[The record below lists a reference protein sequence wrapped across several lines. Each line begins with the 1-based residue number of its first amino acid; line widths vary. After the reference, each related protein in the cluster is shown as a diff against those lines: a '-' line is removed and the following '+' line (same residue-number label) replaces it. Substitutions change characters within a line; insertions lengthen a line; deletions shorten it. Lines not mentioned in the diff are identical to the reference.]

1 MMASQNDN
9 KIFCSSEYDPLNK
22 VIMCEPQYMEIREV
36 INETQKYYTQNN
48 IDQDLAMN
56 QHRKFTS
63 SLRANGVEV
72 LLLPPDNTFPEQ
84 VFTRDIG
91 FTIGNQVF
99 VAQMASSIRKGE
111 EKALQKRLNF
121 RGSPFIEMT
130 EGIIEGGD
138 VMINQHTVYVGI
150 SSRTNKRAVAIL
162 QEALPN
168 FKIIPIPFHE
178 EYLHLDC
185 VFNILSRDEALYFP
199 AALSDETIMM
209 LKKQF
214 RLIEVTE
221 EEQFTLGT
229 NVLSIG
235 NKKVYSLPSNQIV
248 NEKLRERGYDVIEID
263 LSEIIKS
270 GGSFRCCTMPILRKE
285 EGVIV

>member
-1 MMASQNDN
+1 MASQNNN
-9 KIFCSSEYDPLNK
+9 KIYCSSEYDPLK
-22 VIMCEPQYMEIREV
+22 RVIMCEPQYMEIREV

-48 IDQDLAMN
+48 IDQDLAMK
-56 QHRKFTS
+56 QHRKFTN
-63 SLRANGVEV
+63 SLRENGVEV
-72 LLLPPDNTFPEQ
+72 LLLPPDNSFPEQ

-99 VAQMASSIRKGE
+99 VAQMASDIRKGE

-121 RGSPFIEMT
+121 RGFPFIEMT
-130 EGIIEGGD
+130 EGFIEGGD
-138 VMINQHTVYVGI
+138 VMVNQHTVYIGI
-150 SSRTNKRAVAIL
+150 SSRTNKRAVSIL
-162 QEALPN
+162 QETLSD
-168 FKIIPIPFHE
+168 FQIIAIPFQE

-185 VFNILSRDEALYFP
+185 VFNILAPDEALYFP
-199 AALSDETIMM
+199 AAFSDETIKM
-209 LKKQF
+209 LKKRF

-235 NKKVYSLPSNQIV
+235 NKIVYSLPSNQNV
-248 NEKLRERGYDVIEID
+248 NRNLREQGYNVIEID

-270 GGSFRCCTMPILRKE
+270 GGSFRCCTMPILRK
-285 EGVIV
+285 